1 MEIKSA
7 KDMIKKRN
15 YLLRK
20 LQTEYIK
27 LDKLSKNPFKDTKEK
42 NTIYGNIQTIKDNL
56 YIVEKTIYDGSHV
69 KSNDFY
75 YFITDLLKLTDE
87 DLEIIKIRVADIYP
101 NETLIQKIK
110 REKSWKK
117 GIRIDDVQ
125 GKWCYFITDST
136 TKEIIDENI
145 FDEYDLED
153 FIDSNLSK
161 DTIIIDTFNLYPFN
175 KDLAMKEEYRKHKK
189 IKNAIYELIDLKI
202 KQPELTDE
210 ERFQIILQN
219 TVRRNLN
226 KSYKKKKES
235 K

>member
-56 YIVEKTIYDGSHV
+56 YIVEKTIYDGSHI

-175 KDLAMKEEYRKHKK
+175 KDLSMKEEYRKHKK

-210 ERFQIILQN
+210 ERFQIVLQN